1 VAPPAEAAV
10 VCLVPSSKII
20 PLAETL
26 PLTPMPPATIKAP
39 VEFDVDA
46 VVFVILIALAV
57 VEPLVVTVCNVSA
70 SAGNEMAV
78 FVTEDKRPCAS
89 TANTGTCVAL
99 A

>member
-1 VAPPAEAAV
+1 V
-10 VCLVPSSKII
+10 LV
-20 PLAETL
+20 T
-26 PLTPMPPATIKAP
+26 
-39 VEFDVDA
+39 
-46 VVFVILIALAV
+46 LIALAV

-89 TANTGTCVAL
+89 TTNTGTCVAL